1 MLPSNIL
8 YNDANLT
15 EVHNFLYTVALLY
28 TAVVIYFLLIY
39 LSVDFLKL
47 IEIYIFFYFKSMFNF
62 HLYIYLVSTVSRS
75 LSPNN
80 LLYGD

>member
-1 MLPSNIL
+1 MLWSNIL

-15 EVHNFLYTVALLY
+15 EMHNLLYTVAFLY
-28 TAVVIYFLLIY
+28 TAVVIYFLLPLCG
-39 LSVDFLKL
+39 LSSVNRT
-47 IEIYIFFYFKSMFNF
+47 IFFYLKSMFNF
-62 HLYIYLVSTVSRS
+62 HLYIYLLSTVSRS